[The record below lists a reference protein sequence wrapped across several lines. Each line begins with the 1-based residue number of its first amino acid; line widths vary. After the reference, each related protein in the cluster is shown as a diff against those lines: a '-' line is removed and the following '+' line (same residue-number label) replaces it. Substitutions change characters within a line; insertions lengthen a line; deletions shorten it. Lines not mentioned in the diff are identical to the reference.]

1 MKSILITGASSGI
14 GKALALHYAE
24 QGEQVFA
31 GGRNKQKLDELSSVS
46 QNIQPFVCDLTNSFE
61 IAAAALNLPKL
72 DVVILNAGSCEYID
86 NPMQF
91 DGELFARVINT
102 NLISIGYCL
111 QHLLPLIKK
120 GGQLVLV
127 SSSAQFLPFP
137 RATAYGSS
145 KAALTYLARTLEIEL
160 KPHGIGVSV
169 VHPGF
174 VETPLTAK
182 NDFDMP
188 GIISAEQAAQAIV
201 KGITAG
207 KAEINFPFAFICFLK
222 FFTLLP
228 RFVWQKVAQRMTV

>member
-24 QGEQVFA
+24 QGNEVFA
-31 GGRNKQKLDELSSVS
+31 GGRNKQRLVELCLHRP
-46 QNIQPFVCDLTNSFE
+46 NLHPFVCDLTNSKE
-61 IAAAALNLPKL
+61 IKSATDNLSLL
-72 DVVILNAGSCEYID
+72 DIVILNAGSCEYID

-102 NLISIGYCL
+102 NLISVGYCL

-201 KGITAG
+201 KGIAAG